1 MFVVGTKRKSVFV
14 DVKRPAVINAY
25 NRSMGGVNKVDFLI
39 SLYRTTI
46 RSRKWTLRMTF
57 HFMNL
62 AVVNAWLEYRR
73 DADKQSLPKQLD
85 LLDFTLTVIEA
96 LSAAGSK
103 PVTLTIAGFETP
115 ENGRKQTCPGCKV

>member
-85 LLDFTLTVIEA
+85 LLDFTLEGKA
-96 LSAAGSK
+96 F
-103 PVTLTIAGFETP
+103 TLTIAGFETP
-115 ENGRKQTCPGCKV
+115 KNGRKQTCSGCKI